1 MAYEIFFDGFETYS
15 TAADML
21 KFGYTSSPYSIEN
34 SNGRRSSKNCL
45 CDSATGAVK
54 SITASSHVVFGFAV
68 KISAAAK
75 SMTIELRNSSTVH
88 ASLYIPVLDY
98 PTLTTA
104 GVSRGAASKIYP
116 FDTYMFVEF
125 GISVGT
131 PGTYE
136 VKING
141 SSTGWFPLTTAN
153 TKNGSTTT
161 IDNFRFYGGSG
172 NSLTRVDDLYCAYGD
187 ELYYLG
193 DSRVDRLLLTANS
206 TPQEWTAPVGSNAYS
221 ILNTGSSYV
230 SSNVDEATSYFT
242 VADLDFDPTVIHGV
256 AVRSLVKK
264 SDAGYRESSLL
275 LKSDS
280 TEVESTP
287 LPLSTDLLSQEMF
300 FQTDPSTNTA
310 WTTSGV
316 NGIEVG
322 MRVKA

>member
-21 KFGYTSSPYSIEN
+21 KFGYTAYPNSIHATA
-34 SNGRRSSKNCL
+34 GRRSSK
-45 CDSATGAVK
+45 AVSFFGGDIAR
-54 SITASSHVVFGFAV
+54 SITASTHVVIGMAIKTLNATV
-68 KISAAAK
+68 NIQLKNDS
-75 SMTIELRNSSTVH
+75 TIH
-88 ASLYIPVLDY
+88 AQLTLLSLTN
-98 PTLTTA
+98 PTLTT
-104 GVSRGAASKIYP
+104 GNVSRGSASKVFPY
-116 FDTYMFVEF
+116 DTYMFVEF
-125 GISVGT
+125 GVYVHDTLGS
-131 PGTYE
+131 YE
-136 VKING
+136 VKVNG
-141 SSTGWFPLTTAN
+141 SSVGWFPYTAN
-153 TKNGSTTT
+153 TDTRNGATTT
-161 IDNFRFYGGSG
+161 INNFLINAINFADSYG
-172 NSLTRVDDLYCAYGD
+172 DDLYCAYGD

-193 DSRVDRLLLTANS
+193 DSRIDRLLLTANS

-275 LKSDS
+275 LKSNS